1 MMEELSMQGLPEFV
15 PNQTVDQEVSS
26 GEKTEE
32 DVEDIAKY
40 MVPDRETFT
49 KESFIYA

>member
-1 MMEELSMQGLPEFV
+1 MDKHSMQVLPEFV

-26 GEKTEE
+26 GDKTEE
-32 DVEDIAKY
+32 DMGDIAKD

-49 KESFIYA
+49 EEFFIYA

>member
-26 GEKTEE
+26 RDKTEE
-32 DVEDIAKY
+32 DMGDPNIKVL
-40 MVPDRETFT
+40 
-49 KESFIYA
+49 